1 MQSNLRAAV
10 AVAAQFVLASSL
22 FAVAGERTVSPE
34 LIAQLHHWIDAATD
48 LPVAKTPASF
58 VFAKTGD
65 IAEPSEMAALIGG
78 VPRGL
83 YDQGTATITL
93 VLPWSEDNPQDV
105 AVLLHELI
113 HHRQMGRH
121 FYCEAAKEH
130 SAYKLQRDWL
140 AEQNLALS
148 VNWLAVVLA
157 SSCASRD
164 FHPMPD

>member
-1 MQSNLRAAV
+1 MQSNLRATV
-10 AVAAQFVLASSL
+10 AVAAQFVLASSF
-22 FAVAGERTVSPE
+22 FAAAGERTVSPE
-34 LIAQLHHWIDAATD
+34 LIAELHHWIDTATD
-48 LPVAKTPASF
+48 LPVADAPASI
-58 VFAKTGD
+58 VFASSSD

-78 VPRGL
+78 APRGL
-83 YDQGTATITL
+83 YDQGTGTVTL
-93 VLPWSEDNPQDV
+93 VLPWSEENPQDV
-105 AVLLHELI
+105 AVLLHELV

-130 SAYKLQRDWL
+130 AAYKLQRDWL
-140 AEQNLALS
+140 AEQNVTLS